1 MIGIIGIY
9 IFIVLGFLAKKQ
21 FKIDN
26 KTLVILST
34 YYLQPFL
41 TLWGILL
48 MPLNKDLILGPVYY
62 LIAVFVALI
71 FTFLISLILKDKK
84 DRIIA
89 SLTPLIGNT
98 GNLGIPI
105 SYFFWGDFG
114 ASIAT
119 MINLANIFFIY
130 SFGIFFF
137 AKGEYSFKEAF
148 KKIIKIPVMWFGILA
163 LFLNLSGVHFSSD
176 VMKILEM
183 GAFASIVTQLLIFG
197 AYIADIKINA
207 DDKSLIW
214 VNLINK
220 FLVFTFVG
228 FIVLKILGV
237 NEKIFWPILLEI
249 STPLAITNVNLSAL
263 FNLYPQKVSF
273 LVLVTSVLFLIL
285 LLVYKLCFY

>member
-9 IFIVLGFLAKKQ
+9 VFIVLGFLAKKQ
-21 FKIDN
+21 FKIDG

-41 TLWGILL
+41 TLWGIML
-48 MPLNKDLILGPVYY
+48 MPLNKNLVLAPVYY
-62 LIAVFVALI
+62 LLAVFIGLV
-71 FTFLISLILKDKK
+71 FTYLSALILKDKK

-105 SYFFWGDFG
+105 SYFFWGNFG
-114 ASIAT
+114 ASVAT

-148 KKIIKIPVMWFGILA
+148 KKIIKIPVMWFGVLA
-163 LFLNLSGVHFSSD
+163 LILNLSHITFSSD
-176 VMKILEM
+176 VMKILQM
-183 GAFASIVTQLLIFG
+183 GAFASIVTQLMIFG
-197 AYIADIKINA
+197 VYIAEIKIKA
-207 DDKSLIW
+207 DDKALIF
-214 VNLINK
+214 VTVINK
-220 FLVFTFVG
+220 FIVFTAVG
-228 FIVLKILGV
+228 FVVLKLLNV
-237 NEKIFWPILLEI
+237 DSKIFYPLLLEI
-249 STPLAITNVNLSAL
+249 ATPLAITNVNLSAL

-273 LVLVTSVLFLIL
+273 LVLVTSIIFLIM
-285 LLVYKLCFY
+285 LLVYKFCF

>member
-1 MIGIIGIY
+1 MLGVIGIY
-9 IFIVLGFLAKKQ
+9 IFIVLGFLAGKQ
-21 FKIDN
+21 FKIDG

-41 TLWGILL
+41 TLWGIML
-48 MPLNKDLILGPVYY
+48 MPINKNLILAPVYY
-62 LIAVFVALI
+62 LIAVFVTLI
-71 FTFLISLILKDKK
+71 FTFLISLLLKDKK

-114 ASIAT
+114 AMVAT
-119 MINLANIFFIY
+119 LINLANIFFIY

-163 LFLNLSGVHFSSD
+163 LVLNLKGIHFNAD
-176 VMKILEM
+176 IMKVLQM

-197 AYIADIKINA
+197 VYISEIKIRA
-207 DDKSLIW
+207 DDRALIAIS
-214 VNLINK
+214 VFNK
-220 FLVFTFVG
+220 FVVFVLVG
-228 FIVLKILGV
+228 FAVLKLFGV
-237 NEKIFWPILLEI
+237 NEKYIHPILLEI
-249 STPLAITNVNLSAL
+249 ATPLAISNVNLAAL

-273 LVLVTSVLFLIL
+273 LVLLTSLIFLGVVFI
-285 LLVYKLCFY
+285 F

>member
-1 MIGIIGIY
+1 MLGVVGIY
-9 IFIVLGFLAKKQ
+9 IFILLGFLARKQ
-21 FKIDN
+21 FSIDG

-41 TLWGILL
+41 TLWGIML
-48 MPLNKDLILGPVYY
+48 MPINKDLILAPIYY
-62 LIAVFVALI
+62 LVAVFAALV
-71 FTFLISLILKDKK
+71 FTYLISLFLKDKK

-114 ASIAT
+114 AMVAT
-119 MINLANIFFIY
+119 LINLANIFFIY

-163 LFLNLSGVHFSSD
+163 LILNLKGIYFNPD
-176 VMKILEM
+176 VMKILQM

-197 AYIADIKINA
+197 VYIAEIKVRA
-207 DDKSLIW
+207 DDKALILIT
-214 VNLINK
+214 LINK
-220 FLVFTFVG
+220 FIVFIFVG
-228 FIVLKILGV
+228 FVILKLLGV
-237 NEKIFWPILLEI
+237 NQKLFWPILLEI
-249 STPLAITNVNLSAL
+249 STPLAISNVNLAAL

-273 LVLVTSVLFLIL
+273 LVLVTSILFLMLIL
-285 LLVYKLCFY
+285 LFSLKI